1 MFGLTTLEQDPF
13 AQGARAVEM
22 IMERLTNDNAT
33 LDDERVTMPVQ
44 MVVRGSTTAPP
55 GPLR

>member
-1 MFGLTTLEQDPF
+1 
-13 AQGARAVEM
+13 
-22 IMERLTNDNAT
+22 MERLTNDNAT